1 MISFHVQYLFFNEL
15 SLTTSQAKINKRKMA
30 SLNYTE
36 DDNLVSGDEYKMLLV
51 VRMDLKMG
59 KGWSFIFF
67 LRSHC
72 Q

>member
-1 MISFHVQYLFFNEL
+1 MIPFQYLFINEL
-15 SLTTSQAKINKRKMA
+15 SLTISQAKINKRRMA

-59 KGWSFIFF
+59 KGGLFM
-67 LRSHC
+67 LLC
-72 Q
+72 